1 MFDPWVDR
9 EWKDLCYRL
18 DVCAQHHG
26 SKIDRSEEFL
36 EASHQF
42 GRRTPPQRYTEL
54 LDAVRSAAEL
64 AKSWQRYAE
73 SGSAVPN
80 DPVEEAL
87 EESYPASDAPGW
99 TATEI

>member
-18 DVCAQHHG
+18 DICAQHHG
-26 SKIDRSEEFL
+26 SKIDRAEEFL
-36 EASHQF
+36 EASRHFAQ
-42 GRRTPPQRYTEL
+42 RTPPQRYPEL
-54 LDAVRSAAEL
+54 LDAVRGAAEL

-73 SGSAVPN
+73 AADREPA

-87 EESYPASDAPGW
+87 EETYPASDAPTW